1 MDASIFN
8 DDYLHFY
15 AERLSQA
22 RSDAETDVMCRV
34 LGIEPGMHVLDL
46 ACGHGRI
53 ANRLA
58 ARGCHVT
65 GLDASP
71 LFLDVARRHAKAR
84 GVSVDYVQGDMRD
97 VPWTGRF
104 DRVVNWFTAYGYFD
118 DADNRRVLG
127 EVRRALKPSGTAAFE
142 LNNRDVLLRGF
153 MPTTA
158 VTRGD
163 DMMVD
168 RHVFDPL
175 TGRTDTERV
184 VIRDGAVRRSAYS
197 VRLFAFTE
205 LRDWLTAAGFSV
217 VDGYGDGGDPLT
229 ASSPRMIVTAR
240 P

>member
-1 MDASIFN
+1 
-8 DDYLHFY
+8 
-15 AERLSQA
+15 
-22 RSDAETDVMCRV
+22 
-34 LGIEPGMHVLDL
+34 
-46 ACGHGRI
+46 
-53 ANRLA
+53 
-58 ARGCHVT
+58 
-65 GLDASP
+65 
-71 LFLDVARRHAKAR
+71 
-84 GVSVDYVQGDMRD
+84 MRD

-127 EVRRALKPSGTAAFE
+127 EVRKALKPSGTAAFE

-217 VDGYGDGGDPLT
+217 VDGYGDGGGPLT

>member
-118 DADNRRVLG
+118 DADNRRVLS
-127 EVRRALKPSGTAAFE
+127 EVRKALKPSGTAAFE

-217 VDGYGDGGDPLT
+217 VDGYGDGGGPLT

>member
-8 DDYLHFY
+8 DDYLYFY
-15 AERLSQA
+15 AERLSQE
-22 RSDAETDVMCRV
+22 RSDAETDVLCRV

-71 LFLDVARRHAKAR
+71 LFLDLAGRDAKAR
-84 GVSVDYVQGDMRD
+84 GVSVEYVQGDMRD
-97 VPWTGRF
+97 LPWTGRF

-118 DADNRRVLG
+118 DTDNSRVLG
-127 EVRRALKPSGTAAFE
+127 EVRKALKPDGAAAFE

-158 VTRGD
+158 VTCGED
-163 DMMVD
+163 LMVD
-168 RHVFDPL
+168 RHLFDPL
-175 TGRTDTERV
+175 TGRTNTQRV
-184 VIRDGAVRRSAYS
+184 VIRDGEVRRTAYS

-205 LRDWLTAAGFSV
+205 LRDWLMVAGFSTV
-217 VDGYGDGGDPLT
+217 SGYGDGGDTLT
-229 ASSPRMIVTAR
+229 ANSRRMIVTAR

>member
-71 LFLDVARRHAKAR
+71 LFLDLARRHATER

-118 DADNRRVLG
+118 DADNRRVLS
-127 EVRRALKPSGTAAFE
+127 EVRKALKPSGTAAFE

-217 VDGYGDGGDPLT
+217 VDGYGDGGGPLT